1 MCLYTYIGLHRNC
14 FLLNAFVV
22 KKPSR
27 VSHEEAAATIGDAV
41 RAYTA
46 LHYHTHVCAGD
57 TVLIMDGATPAGSIA
72 VQMAQLW
79 GAKVNILS
87 VASVIVVIIAFIFI
101 KKKFLCVCVAWGG
114 ACKNAYRSFVCSIFA

>member
-1 MCLYTYIGLHRNC
+1 MCLYTYTDLHRNC

-22 KKPSR
+22 KKPSH

-87 VASVIVVIIAFIFI
+87 VAVVIVVIIIIAFIFI
-101 KKKFLCVCVAWGG
+101 IVCVCG
-114 ACKNAYRSFVCSIFA
+114 

>member
-1 MCLYTYIGLHRNC
+1 MCFDFIL
-14 FLLNAFVV
+14 V

-27 VSHEEAAATIGDAV
+27 VSHEEAAAAIGDAV

-57 TVLIMDGATPAGSIA
+57 TVLIMDGATPSGSIA

-79 GAKVNILS
+79 GAKVGTDS
-87 VASVIVVIIAFIFI
+87 V
-101 KKKFLCVCVAWGG
+101 L
-114 ACKNAYRSFVCSIFA
+114 N

>member
-1 MCLYTYIGLHRNC
+1 MCLYTYIDLHRNC

-27 VSHEEAAATIGDAV
+27 ISHEEAAATIGDAV

-79 GAKVNILS
+79 GAKVKILS
-87 VASVIVVIIAFIFI
+87 VAAVIVVIIIAFIFI
-101 KKKFLCVCVAWGG
+101 MVGCGGGGGVCRHAGIAQWLEH
-114 ACKNAYRSFVCSIFA
+114 RTRD